1 MELQRTLGIN
11 KLRNVCEKFSEFE
24 PKNLPPPFR
33 IYGAPVLIHRGG
45 GVTEFTRVPVVAP
58 AGTAPGYGCAKHRAS
73 LPGTVHSML
82 VGG

>member
-1 MELQRTLGIN
+1 MELQDTRKQQVEQRVRKNFRVQAEESTASLSD
-11 KLRNVCEKFSEFE
+11 LR
-24 PKNLPPPFR
+24 
-33 IYGAPVLIHRGG
+33 GARSDRRGG
-45 GVTEFTRVPVVAP
+45 GVTEYIRVPVVAP